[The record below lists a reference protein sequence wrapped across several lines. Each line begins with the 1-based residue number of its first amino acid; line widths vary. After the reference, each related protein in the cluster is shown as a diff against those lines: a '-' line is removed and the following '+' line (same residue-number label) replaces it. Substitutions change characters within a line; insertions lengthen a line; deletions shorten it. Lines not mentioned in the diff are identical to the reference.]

1 MVSPQSLP
9 DPSQRLAAQYAAVGV
24 RTTYADASGGRSV
37 VEALPG
43 QVNGYAAARAVAER
57 GFRGCWVFAL
67 GTNDTA
73 NVSVG
78 SPVGRMGRIRE
89 MMSVAQG
96 APVMWVN
103 VKTLLAS
110 GPWSQANMQLW
121 NNALRRACAQYPN
134 LRVFDWASVARDQW
148 FVSDGVHYTPAGFA
162 DRARLTAQALA
173 RAFPR
178 SGHSAGCLVR

>member
-1 MVSPQSLP
+1 
-9 DPSQRLAAQYAAVGV
+9 
-24 RTTYADASGGRSV
+24 
-37 VEALPG
+37 
-43 QVNGYAAARAVAER
+43 
-57 GFRGCWVFAL
+57 
-67 GTNDTA
+67 
-73 NVSVG
+73 
-78 SPVGRMGRIRE
+78 
-89 MMSVAQG
+89 
-96 APVMWVN
+96 MWVN